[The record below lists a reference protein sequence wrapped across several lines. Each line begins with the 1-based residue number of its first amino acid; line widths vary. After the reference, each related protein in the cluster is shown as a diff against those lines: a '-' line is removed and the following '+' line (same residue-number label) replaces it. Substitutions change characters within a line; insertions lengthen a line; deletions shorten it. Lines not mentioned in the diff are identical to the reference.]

1 MDTHTI
7 FFIGKPGCGKG
18 TQAKLLSQKTGWA
31 VIGSGKEFREIAT
44 LDTPVGRKVREE
56 NYQGLLQPH
65 WFAMYLYLKNLFA
78 LPEGASAIFDGFN
91 RKEDEAR
98 LVVDSLLW
106 LSRPFKVI
114 LIDITDEEA
123 KRRVIER
130 REKENR
136 EDDNFLDT
144 RLEEYEHYTKKAIEL
159 FEKQGALV
167 TINGERTREEIAED
181 IARVLNL
188 S

>member
-1 MDTHTI
+1 MDTQTI

-18 TQAKLLSQKTGWA
+18 TQAKLLSEKTGWA
-31 VIGSGKEFREIAT
+31 VIGSGKEFREIAQE
-44 LDTPVGRKVREE
+44 DTPVGRKVREE

-65 WFAMYLYLKNLFA
+65 WFAMYLYLKNLFS
-78 LPEGASAIFDGFN
+78 LPEGANVIFDGFN
-91 RKEDEAR
+91 RKEEEAR
-98 LVVDSLLW
+98 LVVDSLVW
-106 LSRPFKVI
+106 LNRSFKVI
-114 LIDITDEEA
+114 LIDISDEEA

-144 RLEEYEHYTKKAIEL
+144 RLHEYEHYTKKAIAL
-159 FEKQGALV
+159 FESQGALV

-181 IARVLNL
+181 ITKALGL